1 MIKEK
6 NILLVVGLFLILFM
20 GVSGVMAV
28 SGVDLR
34 ITGTVAGSNSGVW
47 LRTDSNAASLATLD
61 AYDMPAPS
69 SPDDYSKFYST
80 SAVIGFLEGRTAFRQ
95 VSISLQ

>member
-1 MIKEK
+1 M
-6 NILLVVGLFLILFM
+6 FL

-28 SGVDLR
+28 SSVNIK
-34 ITGTVAGSNSGVW
+34 ITGTINDYTSDVW
-47 LRTDSNAASLATLD
+47 LRTDSNAGSLATLD
-61 AYDMPAPS
+61 AYDMPAPD
-69 SPDDYSKFYST
+69 SPSGYSKFYST